1 MAENVLHSVAVL
13 FMIGVTM
20 YVNIH
25 TYTLKLIHNTVI
37 SWFLRIYIYLLHDE
51 AIHQRREVCYIK
63 SNAHFGVH

>member
-25 TYTLKLIHNTVI
+25 TYVYTKTDKYTYLYIIILKLVKTTFFVI
-37 SWFLRIYIYLLHDE
+37 KRLH
-51 AIHQRREVCYIK
+51 C
-63 SNAHFGVH
+63 